1 MEHDLDFLFSGIR
14 KRGCTPTN
22 AVGVFCFILNYVQD
36 KTTLSESKG
45 HFLMMN
51 AQIKHKIA
59 LITFLF
65 VFCSIQINICFAQN
79 KCLRIISLAPATTE
93 ILFALGLDKEIVG
106 VSEFCNYPKEA
117 GAKERIGTFSQP
129 NIEKILSIKPDL
141 IFCTGLEQSPAI
153 AKLRQLNLNIF
164 VSDPKNINELFQSI
178 REIGKLTNKE
188 KESTA
193 LIDKMKSRIGKIN
206 SKVSRISKEKK
217 QKVFIEIWHSPLTT
231 VGRGSFINELIELSG
246 GINITSDIKSAYSS
260 VASEVVLKRNPDCII
275 FAYMGNLSPLEQI
288 TARPGWSNV
297 NAVKNDRVYND
308 INPDILLRPGPRVV
322 EAIEALFKK
331 LYPYE

>member
-1 MEHDLDFLFSGIR
+1 MHPDQNSRGFLFGTDYTDFKMITLI
-14 KRGCTPTN
+14 KYKI
-22 AVGVFCFILNYVQD
+22 AVITLILVFCFSSIND
-36 KTTLSESKG
+36 
-45 HFLMMN
+45 
-51 AQIKHKIA
+51 
-59 LITFLF
+59 
-65 VFCSIQINICFAQN
+65 VFAKERQ
-79 KCLRIISLAPATTE
+79 LRVISLAPATTE

-117 GAKERIGTFSQP
+117 QVKEKIGTFSQP

-141 IFCTGLEQSPAI
+141 ILCAGLEQSPAI
-153 AKLRQLNLNIF
+153 AKLRQLNLNVF

-178 REIGKLTNKE
+178 REIGRLTNKE
-188 KESTA
+188 KESAA
-193 LIDKMKSRIGKIN
+193 LVDSMIRRIEKIN
-206 SKVSRISKEKK
+206 AQVSRINKEKK

-260 VASEVVLKRNPDCII
+260 VASEVVIKRNPDCII
-275 FAYMGNLSPLEQI
+275 LAYMGNLSPIEQVM
-288 TARPGWSNV
+288 ARPGWGNI

-308 INPDILLRPGPRVV
+308 INPDSLLRPGPRVAEAV
-322 EAIEALFKK
+322 EEFFKK